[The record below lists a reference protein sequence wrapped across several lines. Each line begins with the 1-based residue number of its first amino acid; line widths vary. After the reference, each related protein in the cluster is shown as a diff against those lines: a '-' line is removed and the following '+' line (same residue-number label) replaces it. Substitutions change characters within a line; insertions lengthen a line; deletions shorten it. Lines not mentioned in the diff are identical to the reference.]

1 MLRSL
6 NLAPSF
12 QLANA
17 HSWIAGE
24 TNDATIEGA
33 APLTRDKVD
42 FQNGLTALPLVTFQ
56 AGETVIAS
64 GSKTGRLLILRKGT
78 VAILKENTEIAR
90 VGEPGAIFGEL
101 SLLLDQ
107 PHTADV
113 RAVETSRLH
122 VANATTL
129 LSHIRSRSVM
139 LPRCWRTGSMRPT
152 APFFN
157 FGAKFRPASRTAR
170 LPRR

>member
-1 MLRSL
+1 MLHSL

-12 QLANA
+12 QSANA

-33 APLTRDKVD
+33 ARDKVD

-122 VANATTL
+122 VANATPL
-129 LSHIRSRSVM
+129 LSQ
-139 LPRCWRTGSMRPT
+139 
-152 APFFN
+152 
-157 FGAKFRPASRTAR
+157 
-170 LPRR
+170 